1 MTTTP
6 DIAPANGRAGRKR
19 FVVLIVFI
27 FIVGIGVL
35 QYVRG
40 LGRVSTDD
48 AFVDGRIYQITPRVD
63 GYILQDL
70 VEDNQ
75 LVEEGQPLLVLDPV
89 GYEVGV
95 AQARADLATAEAQLE
110 SLRKG
115 VPLQKPD
122 RISGHG
128 RAGPA
133 RQLDAQPGSGSPG
146 RGRGQTDGA
155 AGRGGAQECGAWFQ
169 PSFRIAPG
177 WGRCRIRFGRS
188 PLRAGQRPRKDCR
201 RPRQGGCGGAQ
212 SGLAA

>member
-6 DIAPANGRAGRKR
+6 DTSPANGRAGRKR
-19 FVVLIVFI
+19 FVVLIVFLL
-27 FIVGIGVL
+27 IVGVGIL

-40 LGRVSTDD
+40 MGQVSTDD

-75 LVEEGQPLLVLDPV
+75 IVEEGQPLLFLDPV

-95 AQARADLATAEAQLE
+95 AQARADLATVEAQLE

-115 VPLQKPD
+115 GAPAKESD
-122 RISGHG
+122 RFSGYG

-133 RQLDAQPGSGSPG
+133 RQLDAQPGSGTSG
-146 RGRGQTDGA
+146 RGRGQADGA
-155 AGRGGAQECGAWFQ
+155 AGRGGAQEC
-169 PSFRIAPG
+169 
-177 WGRCRIRFGRS
+177 
-188 PLRAGQRPRKDCR
+188 
-201 RPRQGGCGGAQ
+201 
-212 SGLAA
+212 